1 MTKMNRYELEH
12 LFKNQLSIMRY
23 LANMRDFTDP
33 DVEDRIKQTE
43 RLIKLIEDQG
53 KAGRQ

>member
-1 MTKMNRYELEH
+1 MNRYELEH